1 MGIWQPPLSFAG
13 SHLLLASPHLSPLLT
28 PFPHPCN
35 HQEWYS
41 QLWILCVL
49 LYCRDTLEEIYVCSN
64 WDTLI
69 HVPCEL
75 LKPWVRLCLGIIRRF
90 GLDSHFSLSHHAF
103 YACPS
108 TFLISPFC
116 WCWCWD
122 DLLKRIF
129 HHIPGFGRPRFGLV
143 GECVTALDP
152 GHALLSIVVIMWSQS
167 FFFLPLLLLYSIDW
181 VVLTSGGIWRLLAGV
196 QLPLYLSV
204 WALAPSTSW
213 PLSLGVLHF
222 FQHSIKLLLAIEDS
236 KHHPWLLA
244 GSLEGIW
251 RTLELLRQ
259 QSW

>member
-1 MGIWQPPLSFAG
+1 MSKALSG
-13 SHLLLASPHLSPLLT
+13 
-28 PFPHPCN
+28 N
-35 HQEWYS
+35 NQKVW
-41 QLWILCVL
+41 
-49 LYCRDTLEEIYVCSN
+49 
-64 WDTLI
+64 
-69 HVPCEL
+69 
-75 LKPWVRLCLGIIRRF
+75 F
-90 GLDSHFSLSHHAF
+90 GFTFSLSHHAF

-108 TFLISPFC
+108 SFLISPFC

-122 DLLKRIF
+122 GLLKRIF

-213 PLSLGVLHF
+213 PLSLGVLQDLIITF
-222 FQHSIKLLLAIEDS
+222 YLVKRLRS
-236 KHHPWLLA
+236 KSYWSPF
-244 GSLEGIW
+244 SVD
-251 RTLELLRQ
+251 ELT
-259 QSW
+259 

>member
-1 MGIWQPPLSFAG
+1 MC
-13 SHLLLASPHLSPLLT
+13 LA
-28 PFPHPCN
+28 
-35 HQEWYS
+35 
-41 QLWILCVL
+41 
-49 LYCRDTLEEIYVCSN
+49 
-64 WDTLI
+64 
-69 HVPCEL
+69 
-75 LKPWVRLCLGIIRRF
+75 LGH
-90 GLDSHFSLSHHAF
+90 LDSCTLWATQTMSKALSGNNQKVWFGFTFSLSHHAF

-122 DLLKRIF
+122 GLLKRIF

-181 VVLTSGGIWRLLAGV
+181 FVLTSGGIWRLLAGV

-213 PLSLGVLHF
+213 PLSLGVLHWIDCEFEHWAF
-222 FQHSIKLLLAIEDS
+222 FDPIPLVSIHCWPKDLADRAIYSFCCSIRFRVEWCR
-236 KHHPWLLA
+236 H
-244 GSLEGIW
+244 
-251 RTLELLRQ
+251 
-259 QSW
+259 